1 MDLESGTGSELNFA
15 RSLQLFDMK
24 FSRSLH
30 HGLLTGFSA
39 GALSCLVWSTSCDVL
54 LAAESD
60 VRRDATVDAVQRV
73 MPSVVNIATEEVVP
87 MRDPV
92 ENLFRDF
99 FDPYY
104 RRRQPNTQYSLGS
117 GVIIDEEGY
126 VLTNFHVVGRARR
139 VWVKLHD
146 GREFEAEKIAVS
158 SSTDMALI
166 RIRAKDGEKFTAVRL
181 AADDDLLL
189 GETVLALGNPFG
201 LGGSVS
207 KGILSSKTR
216 RPPTEGEPLDVPDWL
231 QTDAAI
237 NPGNSGGPLINLRGE
252 LIGIN
257 VAVLNQGQGIGF
269 AIPVKRVSEKLAEIY
284 SPEGMD
290 GMWFG
295 ARVRPGS
302 RPLQVASVQ
311 NDSPAGKAGLKPG
324 DLILQINGRTPRGF
338 IDFTAGLREA
348 GEQRDLTLSIQR
360 GNDRRTITIRQVPER
375 TFFNAELVRRK
386 LGVTLQA
393 LTPELANGIGLF
405 RTEGLYVAGIDRGS
419 PAAAAEMQRGMV
431 ITGIDGQTTD
441 DVVGAAKKLHGK
453 AKGDKVRLDLVIPV
467 RRGGFIR
474 FNQGYV
480 DLTVR

>member
-1 MDLESGTGSELNFA
+1 MSVMILSCDSSVRSA
-15 RSLQLFDMK
+15 RSHWLAILA
-24 FSRSLH
+24 
-30 HGLLTGFSA
+30 GLA
-39 GALSCLVWSTSCDVL
+39 V
-54 LAAESD
+54 AASSPAAPVD
-60 VRRDATVDAVQRV
+60 VRRDATVEAVQRV
-73 MPSVVNIATEEVVP
+73 MPAVVNIATEEVIP
-87 MRDPV
+87 IRDPL

-146 GREFEAEKIAVS
+146 GREFEAEKVAVS
-158 SSTDMALI
+158 SATDVALI
-166 RIRAKDGEKFTAVRL
+166 RIRAKSGEKFTAVRF

-216 RPPTEGEPLDVPDWL
+216 RPPAQDEPLDVPDWL

-237 NPGNSGGPLINLRGE
+237 NPGNSGGPLVNLKGE

-269 AIPVKRVSEKLAEIY
+269 AVPVKRVTEKLGEIY

-290 GMWFG
+290 GLWFG

-302 RPLQVASVQ
+302 LPLQIMAVQ
-311 NDSPAGKAGLKPG
+311 SDSPAGKAGLRPG
-324 DLILQINGRTPRGF
+324 DLILQIDGRAPRSF
-338 IDFTAGLREA
+338 IDFTSALRA
-348 GEQRDLTLSIQR
+348 AKDQRELAFVLQR
-360 GNDRRTITIRQVPER
+360 GNDRRNVILRQVPEK
-375 TFFNAELVRRK
+375 TFFNADLIRRRI
-386 LGVTLQA
+386 GATVQT
-393 LTPELANGIGLF
+393 LTPELARDMGLF
-405 RTEGLYVAGIDRGS
+405 RAEGLLIADVDRGG
-419 PAAAAEMQRGMV
+419 PAAAADLRHGML
-431 ITGIDGQTTD
+431 ITSLDGQPAD
-441 DVVGAAKKLHGK
+441 NLVLAAKKLHAK
-453 AKGDKVRLDLVIPV
+453 AKGEKVRVELIIPV
-467 RRGGFIR
+467 QRGNFVR
-474 FNQGYV
+474 LSQGAADIV
-480 DLTVR
+480 VR

>member
-1 MDLESGTGSELNFA
+1 MKSTFEQIRWDSNAVSMFVMVALFMVLAGRSEFH
-15 RSLQLFDMK
+15 
-24 FSRSLH
+24 LH
-30 HGLLTGFSA
+30 
-39 GALSCLVWSTSCDVL
+39 
-54 LAAESD
+54 AAEPD
-60 VRRDATVDAVQRV
+60 IRRDATVDAVQRV
-73 MPSVVNIATEEVVP
+73 MPAVVNIATEEVVP
-87 MRDPV
+87 IRDPL

-104 RRRQPNTQYSLGS
+104 RRRQPDTQYSLGS
-117 GVIIDEEGY
+117 GVVIDEEGY

-158 SSTDMALI
+158 SATDVALI
-166 RIRAKDGEKFTAVRL
+166 RIRAKSDEKFTAIRF
-181 AADDDLLL
+181 AGDDDLLL

-216 RPPTEGEPLDVPDWL
+216 RLPIADEQLDVLDWL

-237 NPGNSGGPLINLRGE
+237 NPGNSGGPLVNLKGE

-257 VAVLNQGQGIGF
+257 VAVLNQAQGIGF

-302 RPLQVASVQ
+302 LPLQIVSVQ
-311 NDSPAGKAGLKPG
+311 LESPAGKAGLRAG
-324 DLILQINGRTPRGF
+324 DQIVQVNGRAPRSF
-338 IDFTAGLREA
+338 IDFTSALRSA
-348 GEQRDLTLSIQR
+348 KDQRDLVLSLQH
-360 GNDRRTITIRQVPER
+360 GGDRRTVTVRQVAEK
-375 TFFNAELVRRK
+375 TFFNADLVRK
-386 LGVTLQA
+386 KIGASVQP
-393 LTPELANGIGLF
+393 LTPELARRTGLPGAEGLF
-405 RTEGLYVAGIDRGS
+405 IADVDRAG
-419 PAAAAEMQRGMV
+419 PAATAELRRGMV
-431 ITGIDGQTTD
+431 ITSVDGQSAD
-441 DVVGAAKKLHGK
+441 GVVRVAKKLH
-453 AKGDKVRLDLVIPV
+453 AKGRGDKVQCGLIVPV
-467 RRGGFIR
+467 QRGNYIR
-474 FNQGYV
+474 PAQATV